1 MINNK
6 AVFPAKKR
14 DKSLLLQ
21 LFENVI
27 NILFV
32 ESLYKTKT
40 MKNSESK
47 EVHQEMLSWLK
58 KKKVFLIFILKS
70 SVTS

>member
-6 AVFPAKKR
+6 AVFPANKR
-14 DKSLLLQ
+14 DKNLLLQ